1 MHALYRIYILKKS
14 LFIVIEGLDG
24 SGKTTA
30 GKRLAESQ
38 HPLLRDRV
46 KFTYEPN
53 DPSAGG
59 EFIRQIL
66 RKEITRF
73 HPRVLAYAFAANRLD
88 HNYRLINPWLEK
100 NGNILLSDRY
110 YLSSL
115 VYQSSEDFPMERVME
130 LNELARRPDLIFFV
144 NVTNETCYTR
154 LAKRDQ
160 PRELFEGNLTQTRTK
175 FMQAINFLRLTRREN
190 IVEIDG
196 NGTVEETV
204 RQMQEAIIALSKSA

>member
-1 MHALYRIYILKKS
+1 MKNS
-14 LFIVIEGLDG
+14 FFTVIEGLDG

-30 GKRLAESQ
+30 GRRLAESE
-38 HPLLRDRV
+38 HPLLRGRV

-59 EFIRQIL
+59 DFIRQVL

-88 HNYRLINPWLEK
+88 HNYRLINPWLETP
-100 NGNILLSDRY
+100 GNIVLSDRY

-115 VYQSSEDFPMERVME
+115 VYQSSEDFSMERVME

-144 NVTNETCYTR
+144 NVTNETCYAR
-154 LAKRDQ
+154 LSKRDQ

-175 FMQAINFLRLTRREN
+175 FHMAIDFLRLTRREN

-204 RQMQEAIIALSKSA
+204 AQMEKAILDLMNVSEK